1 MPHIKHTHHEECD
14 GQTDRQN
21 YREAQNEYVST
32 LSSAG
37 SWYEWNSWSSCSL
50 TCGAGSRSRYRK
62 PCNRRVLGWCPNSYP
77 TSEVQTCNQPA
88 CLRTYDLPFSSPS
101 CDAMSD
107 KGFKYNHFSKFA
119 NITLNASVRLDNNCR
134 QINF

>member
-88 CLRTYDLPFSSPS
+88 CRRTCDLPFLRRHIMRCQIRVSSTII
-101 CDAMSD
+101 
-107 KGFKYNHFSKFA
+107 FSKYA
-119 NITLNASVRLDNNCR
+119 NITLNALVRMDNNCR